1 MSQSSQTTMPTL
13 DDVLPPRH
21 ELVSQDKATY
31 KRAWDI
37 AYPILYRR
45 AMTFASRRL
54 GSLTDQEEVVILA
67 IGQFQMR
74 LLAYESG
81 AAKKSDEKDN
91 QPGSHGD

>member
-1 MSQSSQTTMPTL
+1 
-13 DDVLPPRH
+13 
-21 ELVSQDKATY
+21 
-31 KRAWDI
+31 
-37 AYPILYRR
+37 
-45 AMTFASRRL
+45 MTFASRRL